1 MKKQLE
7 AMATSWLRSALAGA
21 LAVYMT
27 GNTNP
32 KDLAMGLVAGL
43 VPLAMRFANPKD
55 ASFGIHKA

>member
-1 MKKQLE
+1 MDQAKALL
-7 AMATSWLRSALAGA
+7 ASWARSSVAGM

-43 VPLAMRFANPKD
+43 VPMLARWANPND
-55 ASFGIHKA
+55 VAFGNKK

>member
-1 MKKQLE
+1 MDQAKALL
-7 AMATSWLRSALAGA
+7 ASWARSSVAGM

-43 VPLAMRFANPKD
+43 VPMLARWANPND
-55 ASFGIHKA
+55 AAFGNKK

>member
-1 MKKQLE
+1 MDQAK
-7 AMATSWLRSALAGA
+7 AMLASWLRSSIAGA

-43 VPLAMRFANPKD
+43 VPVLARWANPND
-55 ASFGIHKA
+55 VSFGNKK

>member
-1 MKKQLE
+1 MDQAKALL
-7 AMATSWLRSALAGA
+7 ASWARSSVAGM

-43 VPLAMRFANPKD
+43 VPMLARWANPHD
-55 ASFGIHKA
+55 AAFGNKK